1 VAENLTVHLND
12 DRLHD
17 IRTATAFEA
26 SESFAILLNNG
37 DAPVHVHLRL
47 DDELSTVASVR
58 ANNHF
63 VGADTVRR
71 VNVEVAD
78 GPRPVEGQ
86 LKIVTG
92 HGAETDYVSVSI
104 VDPEES
110 EETVA
115 VDESLAAPA
124 PARDRDGDGEG
135 GLGAVDADL
144 GANAPVVA
152 LGLFAVAV
160 AASTAVLADSA
171 TVLLGVV
178 AVVASLAAAGF
189 LLVR

>member
-1 VAENLTVHLND
+1 MSENLTVHLND

-26 SESFAILLNNG
+26 TGSFAVVLNNG

-47 DDELSTVASVR
+47 DDELSSVASIR

-63 VGADTVRR
+63 VGADTARQ
-71 VNVEVAD
+71 VNVEVED
-78 GPRPVEGQ
+78 GPRPVDGQ

-115 VDESLAAPA
+115 VDEALAAPA
-124 PARDRDGDGEG
+124 PDRDRDDDADG
-135 GLGAVDADL
+135 GLGGVDPDL
-144 GANAPVVA
+144 GANAPLAA

-160 AASTAVLADSA
+160 AASTALLADSA
-171 TVLLGVV
+171 VVLVGVG
-178 AVVASLAAAGF
+178 AVIASLAAAGY

>member
-1 VAENLTVHLND
+1 VSENLTVHLND
-12 DRLHD
+12 ERLHD

-26 SESFAILLNNG
+26 TGSFAVLLNNG

-47 DDELSTVASVR
+47 DDELSSVASVR

-63 VGADTVRR
+63 VGADTVRQ
-71 VNVEVAD
+71 VNVEVED
-78 GPRPVEGQ
+78 GPRPVDGQ

-124 PARDRDGDGEG
+124 RGPEGDSDGEG
-135 GLGAVDADL
+135 GLGGVDADL
-144 GANAPVVA
+144 GANAPLAA

-171 TVLLGVV
+171 TVLLGVA
-178 AVVASLAAAGF
+178 AVLASLAAAGY